1 MGRITLPR
9 ITLPTLPRT
18 PASGNP
24 TRPPATT
31 PHPDPPAHATN
42 APTGNATVPPAA
54 PHATN
59 PTLTGQ
65 HPPVST
71 TPPHQGPPA
80 PSTHPTPTP
89 NPSNAPT
96 PPRSMFSRLTGG
108 LGSTLGQAALFTAI
122 PLVGGGVMSLLDH
135 RGPRSDP
142 PSAVDN
148 FLDGAGNAGHW
159 LTSIPGD
166 LRHGLENGANTV
178 RNVTYLLTAGAIIGG
193 AIWVYRQ

>member
-1 MGRITLPR
+1 MGRFS
-9 ITLPTLPRT
+9 LPTLPRT

-24 TRPPATT
+24 SRPPAST
-31 PHPDPPAHATN
+31 PHPDPPAHSTN

-54 PHATN
+54 PHASN
-59 PTLTGQ
+59 PSLTGQ
-65 HPPVST
+65 HPPVGT

-96 PPRSMFSRLTGG
+96 PPRSMFSRIAGG
-108 LGSTLGQAALFTAI
+108 VGSTLGQAALFTAI

-135 RGPRSDP
+135 RGPKSDP

-148 FLDGAGNAGHW
+148 FLDGAGDAGHW
-159 LTSIPGD
+159 LMSIPGD
-166 LRHGLENGANTV
+166 LRHGLEHGANTV
-178 RNVTYLLTAGAIIGG
+178 RNVTYLLTAGVIIGG

>member
-1 MGRITLPR
+1 MVALPR
-9 ITLPTLPRT
+9 LPTLPRLPPLPRT
-18 PASGNP
+18 PATGNP

-31 PHPDPPAHATN
+31 PHPDPPA
-42 APTGNATVPPAA
+42 
-54 PHATN
+54 HATN

-89 NPSNAPT
+89 TPSNAPK
-96 PPRSMFSRLTGG
+96 PPSMLSRITGG